1 MFKLKDTCYLT
12 EVELLALKEEDKM
25 KEPLLV
31 FTARISRCAGGYH
44 IKIRPKDV
52 KRLNLDGK
60 SVKIKMYDIEPST
73 LVMSEE
79 PPIERDEEVEKAIRE
94 TKKLKDLEALLAD

>member
-1 MFKLKDTCYLT
+1 MAQRD
-12 EVELLALKEEDKM
+12 EERIN
-25 KEPLLV
+25 EPLLV

-60 SVKIKMYDIEPST
+60 SVKIKLYELEPPT
-73 LVMSEE
+73 VVVEEE
-79 PPIERDEEVEKAIRE
+79 PHVGEVDTEIERVIQE
-94 TKKLKDLEALLAD
+94 TRKLKELESLLPD

>member
-1 MFKLKDTCYLT
+1 MAQRDD
-12 EVELLALKEEDKM
+12 ERSN
-25 KEPLLV
+25 EPLLV

-60 SVKIKMYDIEPST
+60 SVKIKLYELEPPT
-73 LVMSEE
+73 IVMREE
-79 PPIERDEEVEKAIRE
+79 PVVEKVDSEVEEVIRE
-94 TKKLKDLEALLAD
+94 TKKLKELESLLSE